1 MREPGWII
9 GAIGALAGG
18 GVIAYA
24 LLIAEFAGGPDT
36 SALGDRLRMVLVG
49 LVIAT
54 IALAVGAAVR
64 HKDRW
69 TTHVFIGLGALA
81 AVAAVWWA
89 IGQLIG

>member
-1 MREPGWII
+1 MREPGWVI
-9 GAIGALAGG
+9 GVVGALAGM
-18 GVIAYA
+18 GVVVYA
-24 LLIAEFAGGPDT
+24 LMFAEFAGGPDT

-64 HKDRW
+64 HKERW
-69 TTHVFIGLGALA
+69 TTHVFMGLGSLA
-81 AVAAVWWA
+81 AIAAVWWA